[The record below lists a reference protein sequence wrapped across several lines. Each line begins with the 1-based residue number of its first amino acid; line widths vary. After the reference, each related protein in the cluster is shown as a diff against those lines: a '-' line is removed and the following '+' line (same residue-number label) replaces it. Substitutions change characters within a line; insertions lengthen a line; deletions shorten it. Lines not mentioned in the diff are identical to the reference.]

1 MTKKIILCY
10 LICCLFHNLAF
21 SQAGKGVYQ
30 FLDLPVSSRIAA
42 MGGTNVSLKD
52 NDINFSFCNPSL
64 LTDKTNNFL
73 SLSMANYLSDIQYGS
88 AVFGKN
94 FKNKHYMAFGV
105 QYVDYGTFQEAT
117 EENQIIGEFTAKDM
131 ALYVMYAYPLTEKIS
146 VGGTFKPIYSA
157 YERYSSFGVAIDA
170 GVSYNDPIS
179 FFSAG
184 LVLRNIGSQIKGYY
198 SDEEGQHYEPLPF
211 NIQLGVTKK
220 LAYAP
225 LRFTGTFHNLQ
236 HWDLSYAS
244 STSSSQ
250 DETKNIGFFD
260 MALRHFIFNA
270 EFIPSNNFYLT
281 LGYNFRRAKEMKV
294 EDFKSQAGL
303 SFGGGIKLYK
313 FHVGFGMSTYQVG
326 NSVYQ
331 FSLGTSLSEF
341 GL

>member
-1 MTKKIILCY
+1 MTKKIILCF

-30 FLDLPVSSRIAA
+30 FLDLPISSRIAA

-170 GVSYNDPIS
+170 GVSYNDPTN

-211 NIQLGVTKK
+211 NIQLGITKK

-250 DETKNIGFFD
+250 GETKDIGFFD

>member
-1 MTKKIILCY
+1 MIKRIVLFLWF
-10 LICCLFHNLAF
+10 LITFVALVYP
-21 SQAGKGVYQ
+21 QAGKGVYQ

-64 LTDKTNNFL
+64 LTDKTNDFL
-73 SLSMANYLSDIQYGS
+73 SLSMANYLADIQYGS

-94 FKNKHYMAFGV
+94 FKNKHYMAFGM
-105 QYVDYGTFQEAT
+105 QYVDYGTFQETT
-117 EENQIIGEFTAKDM
+117 EQNEIIGEFTAKDM
-131 ALYVMYAYPLTEKIS
+131 ALYIMYAYPITEKIS
-146 VGGTFKPIYSA
+146 VGGTFKPINSA
-157 YERYSSFGVAIDA
+157 YERYSSFGAAIDA
-170 GVSYNDPIS
+170 GISYNDPTN

-211 NIQLGVTKK
+211 NIQLGITKK

-225 LRFTGTFHNLQ
+225 LRFTGTLHNLQ

-244 STSSSQ
+244 STQ
-250 DETKNIGFFD
+250 NETKKINFFD

-313 FHVGFGMSTYQVG
+313 FNVGFGMSTYQVG

-331 FSLGTSLSEF
+331 FSVGTSLSEF

>member
-1 MTKKIILCY
+1 MTKKIILCF

-88 AVFGKN
+88 AVFGKK

-170 GVSYNDPIS
+170 GVSYNDPTS

-250 DETKNIGFFD
+250 DETKDIGFFD

>member
-1 MTKKIILCY
+1 MTKKIILCF
-10 LICCLFHNLAF
+10 IIFCLFHNLAF
-21 SQAGKGVYQ
+21 SQAGTGVYQ

-131 ALYVMYAYPLTEKIS
+131 ALYVMYAHPLTEKIS

-170 GVSYNDPIS
+170 GVSYNDPKS

-250 DETKNIGFFD
+250 DETKKIGFFD

-331 FSLGTSLSEF
+331 FSIGTSLTEF

>member
-1 MTKKIILCY
+1 MTKKIILCF

-170 GVSYNDPIS
+170 GVSYNDPTS

-211 NIQLGVTKK
+211 NIQLGITKK

-244 STSSSQ
+244 STSSSL
-250 DETKNIGFFD
+250 DETKDIGFFD

>member
-1 MTKKIILCY
+1 MTKKIILCF

-131 ALYVMYAYPLTEKIS
+131 ALYVMYAYPLTDKIS

-170 GVSYNDPIS
+170 GVSYNDPTN

-250 DETKNIGFFD
+250 DETKDIGFFD

>member
-1 MTKKIILCY
+1 MTKKIILCF

-117 EENQIIGEFTAKDM
+117 EENQITGEFTAKDM

-170 GVSYNDPIS
+170 GVSYNDPTN

-250 DETKNIGFFD
+250 DETKDIGFFD

>member
-1 MTKKIILCY
+1 MTKKIILCF

-146 VGGTFKPIYSA
+146 VGGTFKPIYSLMNVI
-157 YERYSSFGVAIDA
+157 R
-170 GVSYNDPIS
+170 
-179 FFSAG
+179 
-184 LVLRNIGSQIKGYY
+184 VL
-198 SDEEGQHYEPLPF
+198 E
-211 NIQLGVTKK
+211 
-220 LAYAP
+220 
-225 LRFTGTFHNLQ
+225 
-236 HWDLSYAS
+236 
-244 STSSSQ
+244 
-250 DETKNIGFFD
+250 
-260 MALRHFIFNA
+260 
-270 EFIPSNNFYLT
+270 
-281 LGYNFRRAKEMKV
+281 
-294 EDFKSQAGL
+294 
-303 SFGGGIKLYK
+303 
-313 FHVGFGMSTYQVG
+313 
-326 NSVYQ
+326 
-331 FSLGTSLSEF
+331 SL
-341 GL
+341 

>member
-1 MTKKIILCY
+1 MTKKIILCF

-170 GVSYNDPIS
+170 GVSYNDPTS

>member
-1 MTKKIILCY
+1 MTKKIILCF

-131 ALYVMYAYPLTEKIS
+131 ALYVMYAYPLTDKIS

-170 GVSYNDPIS
+170 GVSYNDPTS

-250 DETKNIGFFD
+250 DETKDIGFFD

>member
-1 MTKKIILCY
+1 MTKKIILCF

-170 GVSYNDPIS
+170 GVSYNDPTS

-250 DETKNIGFFD
+250 DETKDIGFFD

>member
-170 GVSYNDPIS
+170 GVSYNDPTS

-250 DETKNIGFFD
+250 DETKDIGFFD